1 MHYVWFL
8 TICCIWSSSF
18 ILMKKASVCFSS
30 AEIGLGRIVGGAV
43 VLGLAWWSQRS
54 GMKLPR
60 GDWWRMGG
68 VVVLGYSWPY
78 TIQPGLVALHGSA
91 FIGMT
96 VSFVP
101 LLTILASIPLLNLYP
116 TRRQLWGV
124 LGALVC
130 LGTLM
135 VDGLDRQIPPLDL
148 LLAISVPLSYAL
160 TNTWIRRS
168 LRHVPALDLSFYS
181 LALAAIVQLPIAGG
195 FSSDSATTTDQ
206 WWIAFGAVTFLG
218 VAGTGLSTFL
228 FNKLIHEQGPLF
240 AGMVTN
246 LVPIGAVVWGWL
258 DHEAVTPLQVIA
270 LAGVLAMVAIVQYG
284 AALATESRRHI
295 VDSTDAR
302 P

>member
-1 MHYVWFL
+1 
-8 TICCIWSSSF
+8 TI
-18 ILMKKASVCFSS
+18 V
-30 AEIGLGRIVGGAV
+30 
-43 VLGLAWWSQRS
+43 
-54 GMKLPR
+54 
-60 GDWWRMGG
+60 
-68 VVVLGYSWPY
+68 
-78 TIQPGLVALHGSA
+78 
-91 FIGMT
+91 
-96 VSFVP
+96 
-101 LLTILASIPLLNLYP
+101 ASIPLLKLYP

-148 LLAISVPLSYAL
+148 LLAISVPLSYAI

-195 FSSDSATTTDQ
+195 MSSDSTATTEQ

-246 LVPIGAVVWGWL
+246 LVPIGALVWG
-258 DHEAVTPLQVIA
+258 
-270 LAGVLAMVAIVQYG
+270 LAGSRSGHPAASDRAGRSAGNGGRRAVQSRVGNG
-284 AALATESRRHI
+284 AAPTYRGFL
-295 VDSTDAR
+295 
-302 P
+302 